1 MEFSIKEYRD
11 YNEAEILT
19 LYSSV
24 GWTNYTN
31 NPEMLKN
38 AYEHSLKI
46 YGAYVENKL
55 VGIIRVVGDGYS
67 VVFIQDLLIY
77 PEYQGKGIGTALL
90 QYILEE
96 YKDVYQKHLLTEN
109 TEKTIRFYKSIGLV
123 MDTDMECRAFS
134 KYF

>member
-1 MEFSIKEYRD
+1 MGFSIREYNT
-11 YNEAEILT
+11 YNEKEILD

-24 GWTNYTN
+24 GWTNYTDR
-31 NPEMLKN
+31 PEMLRN

-46 YGAYVENKL
+46 YGAYAGDKL

-77 PEYQGKGIGTALL
+77 PEYQRKGIGTALL
-90 QYILEE
+90 QHILNE

-109 TEKTIRFYKSIGLV
+109 TEKTIAFYRSLGFV